1 MDPIY
6 EKFRGKL
13 LTFESAADHS
23 GKTTLAEALYK
34 RLTDEGLDVVL
45 TKQPGDVPG
54 ELGTLTR
61 SLCIDKKWDLHPMAN
76 LFAFLMDRTENT
88 AKVVEPALA
97 AGKTV
102 ICDRWYYSTIAYQ
115 FYGKQLMEK
124 YHLNKQFAYWMNRVA
139 SLNREPDV
147 VYFIERDQA
156 AVERTPDSSWDQFE
170 TASYDF
176 KLRVRKAYYDMAKEN
191 DLFRRIQ
198 VIEGDVPG
206 TLEKVLNVP
215 L

>member
-1 MDPIY
+1 MDERF
-6 EKFRGKL
+6 EKFNGKL
-13 LTFESAADHS
+13 LVFEGVDHA
-23 GKTTLAEALYK
+23 GKSTLAAALREK
-34 RLTDEGLDVVL
+34 LVHEGLDVVS
-45 TKQPGDVPG
+45 TRQPGDAGG
-54 ELGTLTR
+54 ELGELTR
-61 SLCIDKKWDLHPMAN
+61 SLCIDKKWNMHPMAN
-76 LFAFLMDRTENT
+76 LFAFLMDRTQNT
-88 AKVVEPALA
+88 AMIVEPALA

-102 ICDRWYYSTIAYQ
+102 ICDRWYYSTIAFQ

-191 DLFRRIQ
+191 ELFRRIQ
-198 VIEGDVPG
+198 VIEGDVPA